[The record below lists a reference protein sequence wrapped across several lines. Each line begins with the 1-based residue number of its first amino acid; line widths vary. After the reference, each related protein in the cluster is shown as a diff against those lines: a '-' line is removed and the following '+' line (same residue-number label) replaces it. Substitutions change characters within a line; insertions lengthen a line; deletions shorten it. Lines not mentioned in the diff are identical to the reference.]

1 MKKKGLTK
9 IFLGVMFMALTIALG
24 GCAGDKTGDEN
35 SSKITIGIPQD
46 LEESLDPHKAV
57 AAGTKE
63 VLFNIFEG
71 LVKPDSDGNL
81 NPAIASDVNIL
92 EEGKVYS
99 FTLRENV
106 KFHDGTIVT
115 AEDVK
120 YSIDRCADAD
130 NESLLVPAFSNIESV
145 NTVDDKNVE
154 IVLKEADTEFL
165 A

>member
-9 IFLGVMFMALTIALG
+9 IFLGVMFMTLTIALG

-63 VLFNIFEG
+63 ILFNIFEG

-81 NPAIASDVNIL
+81 NPAIASDVDIS
-92 EEGKVYS
+92 EDGKVYT
-99 FTLRENV
+99 FTL
-106 KFHDGTIVT
+106 
-115 AEDVK
+115 
-120 YSIDRCADAD
+120 
-130 NESLLVPAFSNIESV
+130 
-145 NTVDDKNVE
+145 
-154 IVLKEADTEFL
+154 
-165 A
+165 